1 MVDRARHKTWAKS
14 LAKLACAAALVGG
27 LLISQQASAAED
39 PYHPGL
45 PAQTGTGWI
54 EGLVRV
60 STINESLRAKQ
71 WFRLPTLTITT
82 DTDYGQPEFWNDPFD
97 PVHGCNQPFSAEPTT
112 VFSNLYVHSP
122 EGAPETYGYFPPVT
136 VRTVAFG
143 AIPVEATVQ
152 ISQLRDAENLPMPL
166 RSEAVAEFYWLI
178 ANEKGGR
185 SCGPD
190 YQGRTGGI
198 LHDATTTGKVN
209 VRVSDLSID
218 GVRLDIGS
226 HCGTVEPAEIS
237 MIGKGWW
244 GADPDLIG
252 PLPPAPDTPYYGVS
266 SGGLLNG
273 TIDIPAFTGCLVG
286 TEDVSPLLT
295 TSVSGP
301 GNPTMARQFT
311 TSTRPVPAPFP
322 IPTRPAS

>member
-1 MVDRARHKTWAKS
+1 MVDRARHKTWVKS
-14 LAKLACAAALVGG
+14 LAKLACAAALVAG

-45 PAQTGTGWI
+45 PAQTGNGWI
-54 EGLVRV
+54 LGVRI

-71 WFRLPTLTITT
+71 WFRIPTLTVTT
-82 DTDYGQPEFWNDPFD
+82 DTLLGHAEFPNDPFD
-97 PVHGCNQPFSAEPTT
+97 PVQGCNQPFFTPGTNL
-112 VFSNLYVHSP
+112 FSNIYVHSP
-122 EGAPETYGYFPPVT
+122 EGAAEPYGYFPPVT

-152 ISQLRDAENLPMPL
+152 ISQLRDAENLPVPL
-166 RSEAVAEFYWLI
+166 RSEALIKYYWNN
-178 ANEKGGR
+178 AGAKGGQ

-190 YQGRTGGI
+190 YQGRQGSL

-218 GVRLDIGS
+218 GVRLEIGS
-226 HCGTVEPAEIS
+226 HCGTVGPAEIS
-237 MIGKGWW
+237 MTGKGYWNR
-244 GADPDLIG
+244 DPDLIG
-252 PLPPAPDTPYYGVS
+252 PLPPAGDTPYYAVA

-295 TSVSGP
+295 TAVSGP
-301 GNPTMARQFT
+301 DNPTMARQYVAL
-311 TSTRPVPAPFP
+311 PQQPPPPPFP

>member
-1 MVDRARHKTWAKS
+1 MVDRARHKTWVKS
-14 LAKLACAAALVGG
+14 LAKLACAAALVAG

-45 PAQTGTGWI
+45 PAQTGTGWLN
-54 EGLVRV
+54 GLFRI
-60 STINESLRAKQ
+60 STINEALRAKQ
-71 WFRLPTLTITT
+71 WFRIPTLTITADT
-82 DTDYGQPEFWNDPFD
+82 DTAQPDFGNDPYD
-97 PVHGCNQPFSAEPTT
+97 PVHGCNQPLYIEGQIIFSKA
-112 VFSNLYVHSP
+112 YVHSP
-122 EGAPETYGYFPPVT
+122 EGAPEPYGYFPPVT

-152 ISQLRDAENLPMPL
+152 ISQLRDAENLPVPL
-166 RSEAVAEFYWLI
+166 LSEGAIDTYW
-178 ANEKGGR
+178 AHAGAKGGQ
-185 SCGPD
+185 SCGAD
-190 YQGRTGGI
+190 YQGREGY
-198 LHDATTTGKVN
+198 LNHDATTTGKVN

-218 GVRLDIGS
+218 GVRLDIGP

-237 MIGKGWW
+237 MIGKGYWSK
-244 GADPDLIG
+244 DPDPVG
-252 PLPPAPDTPYYGVS
+252 PLPPAADTPYYAVPT
-266 SGGLLNG
+266 GGLLDG

-301 GNPTMARQFT
+301 GNPTTARLYT
-311 TSTRPVPAPFP
+311 TATRPVPAPFP